1 MSHLEPMSQTEPSPM
16 RQKIK
21 REEKM
26 NVGFISLGCSKN
38 LIDTEVAIGMFKKN
52 NYKIVNNPEEADI
65 LVINTCGFIESAK
78 EEAINT
84 ILEMAE
90 YKKKRCKYLIAMGCL
105 VQRYYDDLIKLLP
118 EVDLF
123 IKIDEYNNLWD
134 KIEDLVKRDI
144 VEKSK
149 TKTSKKISEIEP
161 LPMPKYNEFME
172 RIVTTGNNY
181 AYLKIGE
188 GCSNKCTYCAIPYIR
203 GPFVSREMDEIL
215 NEAKMLAKKGIK
227 ELIVIAQD
235 TTKYGV
241 DIYGESKLAELL
253 EKLSKIDGIEWIRF
267 LYSYPEGITDELIK
281 TVANNNK
288 IAKYFDIPIQHI
300 SNPILKK
307 MNRRT
312 SKENITSII
321 EKIRKQIPDVTLRT
335 SLIVGFPGETN
346 ENFEELLEFVKTAK
360 FDKLGVF
367 KYSKEEGTPA
377 ARLPEQIH
385 GNTKKARYNKI
396 MAEQQKISKQVL
408 ENKVGKNYKVLVEDM
423 SFDGKYFV
431 GRTMQDVP
439 EEDGLVYIENDGS
452 FDVNEILNN
461 FVNCKITDVTNYD
474 LKGKIVK

>member
-1 MSHLEPMSQTEPSPM
+1 
-16 RQKIK
+16 
-21 REEKM
+21 M

-172 RIVTTGNNY
+172 RIVTTGKNY

-253 EKLSKIDGIEWIRF
+253 EKLSEIDGIKWIRF

-300 SNPILKK
+300 SNPILKR

-346 ENFEELLEFVKTAK
+346 ENFEELLEFVKTTK

-408 ENKVGKNYKVLVEDM
+408 ENKVGKTYKVLVEDM

-439 EEDGLVYIENDGS
+439 EEDGLIYIENDGS

>member
-1 MSHLEPMSQTEPSPM
+1 
-16 RQKIK
+16 
-21 REEKM
+21 M

-38 LIDTEVAIGMFKKN
+38 LIDTEVTIGLFKNN

-90 YKKKRCKYLIAMGCL
+90 YKKKKCKYLIAMGCL
-105 VQRYYDDLIKLLP
+105 VQRYYEDLVKLLP

-123 IKIDEYNNLWD
+123 IKIDEYNKLWD
-134 KIEDLVKRDI
+134 KIEDLIKRDI

-149 TKTSKKISEIEP
+149 TKTSKKISEIKP
-161 LPMPKYNEFME
+161 LPMPTYNEFME
-172 RIVTTGNNY
+172 RVVTTGKNY

-203 GPFVSREMDEIL
+203 GPFVSRKMEDVLDEA
-215 NEAKMLAKKGIK
+215 EMLAKKGIK

-253 EKLSKIDGIEWIRF
+253 EKLSKIKGIEWIRF
-267 LYSYPEGITDELIK
+267 LYSYPEGITDKLIE
-281 TVANNNK
+281 TVANNDK

-300 SNPILKK
+300 SDPILKK
-307 MNRRT
+307 MNRKT
-312 SKENITSII
+312 SKESII
-321 EKIRKQIPDVTLRT
+321 KILEKIRNKIPNVTLRT
-335 SLIVGFPGETN
+335 SLIVGFPGETK
-346 ENFEELLEFVKTAK
+346 ENFEELLEFVKNTK
-360 FDKLGVF
+360 FDKLGTF
-367 KYSKEEGTPA
+367 MYSKEEGTPA
-377 ARLPEQIH
+377 AKLPNQIH

-396 MAEQQKISKQVL
+396 MEAQQEISKQIL
-408 ENKVGKNYKVLVEDM
+408 EEKIGKTYKILVEDI
-423 SFDGKYFV
+423 SFDKKYLI

-439 EEDGLVYIENDGS
+439 EEDGLVYIKKDKNLNENK
-452 FDVNEILNN
+452 VLNN
-461 FVNCKITDVTNYD
+461 FVNCKIIDVSNYD
-474 LKGKIVK
+474 LIGEIQ